1 MLQDQDAVFSVVDGY
16 STNASSFFE
25 NFGQLAVK
33 IVLFLVYYW
42 AGTFLVIAVQ
52 KQTESLADDR
62 SFGKDNLLDAFL
74 SDAKDYS
81 TPGFKQN
88 IARDATKNPPTQVH
102 FDMHGNPISLAPL
115 HQMSEKK
122 LVGWSFSLSLADFL
136 HFVVASYIGQFCSLV
151 LLREMKSLIE
161 GGPESKF
168 MAVSFSYLYNFLL
181 SSILFFC
188 FNLGI
193 NGAEKNFSL
202 FYFSLFS
209 YICIFALQLF
219 PLPFSLSSLA
229 GLCSLP
235 LFLIQTVFFIA
246 PFFPFLLFVS
256 SKQTTLFID
265 RILSVFV
272 NLGLYKILA
281 IGSYKV
287 AGIVENHFS
296 YLKFPVF
303 STVCDDLG
311 SYVFPAFNWHSSV
324 GHYFSINLLGLK
336 EMQRV
341 HPLKKFI
348 ISFLIFIPI
357 LILVAV

>member
-161 GGPESKF
+161 GGPASLWRL
-168 MAVSFSYLYNFLL
+168 VFL
-181 SSILFFC
+181 IYIIFC
-188 FNLGI
+188 FRAFCSFVLI
-193 NGAEKNFSL
+193 LVLMALKKISRF
-202 FYFSLFS
+202 FTSLFS
-209 YICIFALQLF
+209 ATFVF
-219 PLPFSLSSLA
+219 SPFSCFLFRFPSLLLLA
-229 GLCSLP
+229 YARCLC
-235 LFLIQTVFFIA
+235 F
-246 PFFPFLLFVS
+246 
-256 SKQTTLFID
+256 
-265 RILSVFV
+265 
-272 NLGLYKILA
+272 
-281 IGSYKV
+281 
-287 AGIVENHFS
+287 
-296 YLKFPVF
+296 
-303 STVCDDLG
+303 
-311 SYVFPAFNWHSSV
+311 
-324 GHYFSINLLGLK
+324 
-336 EMQRV
+336 
-341 HPLKKFI
+341 
-348 ISFLIFIPI
+348 
-357 LILVAV
+357 